1 MDWTAEQIG
10 LEHRAIKFAKANRTE
25 IANELTDKKIYIPE
39 KNPVSVFM
47 AGSPG
52 AGKTEVSKSIV
63 SEIEGSGG
71 KVIRLD
77 PDDLREQFVEYN
89 GSNSFLFQRAVS
101 AIVERTLDKA
111 FSQNQSFLLD
121 GTFSKMKIAE
131 KNIERS
137 LRKGRSVLI
146 IFVYQKPEL
155 AWEFVKAR
163 EVIEGRKIL
172 PEHFIEQY
180 FGCQTV
186 IASLKEKYGNG
197 IRVDLVLKD
206 NDGKMQDCKVNI
218 TALKP
223 YLKSTYTECE
233 VRNIVNKID

>member
-10 LEHRAIKFAKANRTE
+10 LEQRAIRFAKANRTK
-25 IANELTDKKIYIPE
+25 IANELTRKDIYIPE

-52 AGKTEVSKSIV
+52 AGKTEVSKAII
-63 SEIEGSGG
+63 SEMENGGG
-71 KVIRLD
+71 KVLRLD

-101 AIVERTLDKA
+101 AIVERILDKA

-137 LRKGRSVLI
+137 LRKGRAVLI

-186 IASLKEKYGNG
+186 IASLKEKYGND
-197 IRVDLVLKD
+197 IRIDVVLKD
-206 NDGKMQDCKVNI
+206 NDGKMQDYKVNI
-218 TALKP
+218 TSLKP
-223 YLKSTYTECE
+223 HLKSTYTESAL
-233 VRNIVNKID
+233 RNIVNKID

>member
-10 LEHRAIKFAKANRTE
+10 LEQRAIKFAKANRTE

-47 AGSPG
+47 AGSPA

-111 FSQNQSFLLD
+111 FSQNQSFLL
-121 GTFSKMKIAE
+121 
-131 KNIERS
+131 
-137 LRKGRSVLI
+137 
-146 IFVYQKPEL
+146 
-155 AWEFVKAR
+155 
-163 EVIEGRKIL
+163 
-172 PEHFIEQY
+172 
-180 FGCQTV
+180 
-186 IASLKEKYGNG
+186 
-197 IRVDLVLKD
+197 
-206 NDGKMQDCKVNI
+206 
-218 TALKP
+218 
-223 YLKSTYTECE
+223 
-233 VRNIVNKID
+233 